1 MQTFSQCGK
10 LEQVMKETI
19 KYKIDVLGLCE
30 MRWAHSGSMKEEE
43 TTRVCSKHLEKACL
57 NHHNSVIQIHAPT
70 MEGDDKNIDNYYQN
84 TIEEI
89 L

>member
-30 MRWAHSGSMKEEE
+30 MRWARSGSMKEEE
-43 TTRVCSKHLEKACL
+43 TTRVCSKACL

-70 MEGDDKNIDNYYQN
+70 MEGDDKNTDNYYQN

>member
-1 MQTFSQCGK
+1 
-10 LEQVMKETI
+10 MKETI
-19 KYKIDVLGLCE
+19 KYKIDILGLCE
-30 MRWAHSGSMKEEE
+30 MGLARSGSVKEEE
-43 TTRVCSKHLEKACL
+43 TTRDCSKHLEMACL
-57 NHHNSVIQIHAPT
+57 NHHNSVIQMHAPT